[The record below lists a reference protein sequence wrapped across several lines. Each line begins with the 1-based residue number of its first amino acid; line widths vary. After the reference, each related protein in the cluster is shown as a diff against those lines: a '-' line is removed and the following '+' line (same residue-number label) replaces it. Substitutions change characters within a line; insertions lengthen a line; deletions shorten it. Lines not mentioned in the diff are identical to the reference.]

1 MLWVGEIFKGRKI
14 KLFKLKFII
23 MKLSK
28 IINQFNKDQRL
39 HSITIEVRPQYSVC
53 TIYREGVKNYSLKVY
68 RNINVDIDIP
78 EINNRTV
85 KHLGIKKYFY
95 LVTEQYYIKLYY
107 Y

>member
-28 IINQFNKDQRL
+28 IINQFNKDQR
-39 HSITIEVRPQYSVC
+39 PQYSVC
-53 TIYREGVKNYSLKVY
+53 TIYRKGVKNYFLKLY
-68 RNINVDIDIP
+68 RNINIDIDIP
-78 EINNRTV
+78 EISNHTV

-95 LVTEQYYIKLYY
+95 LVTDQYYINLYY